1 MLVERS
7 VPERMEPES
16 CTSLTEEQPEEQ
28 TRGRWNGQPRARTPT
43 QAGEQHPSA
52 GAPGR
57 PSRAPSCPC
66 SPGQA
71 RVSATVD
78 APSRLP
84 EEGPVPAP
92 QLLSPSSHDPTAVR
106 APAALTSDDN
116 ARQRPQRQQSGPE
129 LSRPPRSHP
138 VHRPSRRARA
148 TASWRP
154 RLLFLPGRGG
164 DAVGGTQRGGP
175 RAKVP
180 SLRRPPGPCLRLR
193 V

>member
-1 MLVERS
+1 
-7 VPERMEPES
+7 MEPES

-28 TRGRWNGQPRARTPT
+28 TRGRWKGQPRAHTPT

-84 EEGPVPAP
+84 EEGPASQP
-92 QLLSPSSHDPTAVR
+92 QLPRSHRSSHTR
-106 APAALTSDDN
+106 RALTSDDN

-148 TASWRP
+148 P
-154 RLLFLPGRGG
+154 RRAGARGCFSCPGRGG